1 MWGGKQMNQLMA
13 TDVKMTS
20 LDIAEVTGKRHSD
33 IMRDVR
39 KEIEELGEEVGQ
51 RIFALTSYTDKSNRQ
66 SPCFE
71 FGKDGAMQ
79 LALKYDAKTR
89 YNVIRYVD
97 ELENKPRLPGNYKEA
112 LIQLVGQVEENE
124 RLETNNLMLEQR
136 IGELKPKADYTNLI
150 LKNNGLVLISQ
161 ISKDYGMSANEM
173 NKLLHE
179 LKVQYK
185 RGKQW
190 LLYATYHDKG
200 YTHSDTFE
208 FTRTNGVKDVSMT
221 TMWTQRGRLFL
232 YELLKEK
239 GITPIIEKELV

>member
-1 MWGGKQMNQLMA
+1 MTL
-13 TDVKMTS
+13 DIKMTS
-20 LDIAEVTGKRHSD
+20 LDIAEIVGKKHQH
-33 IMRDVR
+33 IMRDIR
-39 KEIEELGEEVGQ
+39 NEIESLGDEIGQ
-51 RIFALTSYTDKSNRQ
+51 SIFGQSSYINLQNKEQ
-66 SPCFE
+66 PCYE

-89 YNVIRYVD
+89 FKVIKRIE
-97 ELENKPRLPGNYKEA
+97 ELENNSNKKLPGTYKEA
-112 LIQLVGQVEENE
+112 LIQLVGQVEQNE

-208 FTRTNGVKDVSMT
+208 FTRKNGVKDVSMT

-239 GITPIIEKELV
+239 GITPIIEKEIK